1 MLKLNITTSLA
12 TSEWNRKSQRTHHMV
27 NTLTSAFW
35 KWMGTF
41 RESQRYLTTGTAA
54 FLIFCSVHM
63 SLWFVCMCVAFDC
76 GGVSLQKYL
85 MSSINKRK
93 AEKPRAHTPSWVLCI
108 RALSNTLNSDSSGRT
123 GIEQSRFV
131 RPRRDYRGE
140 QARQQTTTFQTFLEH
155 SGSVGLESNRC
166 CV

>member
-1 MLKLNITTSLA
+1 MESKVTANNNTWLTPWLLSSE
-12 TSEWNRKSQRTHHMV
+12 SEWAHSEK
-27 NTLTSAFW
+27 TSAI
-35 KWMGTF
+35 
-41 RESQRYLTTGTAA
+41 SQQEQLH
-54 FLIFCSVHM
+54 FSSFVVCSAHKPLVCVH
-63 SLWFVCMCVAFDC
+63 VCGFDC

-85 MSSINKRK
+85 MSSINKRR

-108 RALSNTLNSDSSGRT
+108 RALSNTLNSDSSGPT

-140 QARQQTTTFQTFLEH
+140 QARLQTTTFQTFLEH
-155 SGSVGLESNRC
+155 SGSVGLESNHY

>member
-12 TSEWNRKSQRTHHMV
+12 EWNRKSQRTQRMV

-63 SLWFVCMCVAFDC
+63 SLSFVCMCVAFDC

-131 RPRRDYRGE
+131 RPR
-140 QARQQTTTFQTFLEH
+140 ARLQGGTGKTANNNFSNIFGTFWKCWA
-155 SGSVGLESNRC
+155 GV
-166 CV
+166 